1 MQRRSPLYKNKIRG
15 KEIIWIVFKVKKLGE
30 ISWEES
36 RERKRRGQFTAW
48 ALGCSIVKRCFVL
61 FCFVLNKK
69 GGMIFFFLRRN
80 DFFFLKKESIR

>member
-1 MQRRSPLYKNKIRG
+1 MQRRSPLYKYKIRG

-48 ALGCSIVKRCFVL
+48 LL
-61 FCFVLNKK
+61 
-69 GGMIFFFLRRN
+69 
-80 DFFFLKKESIR
+80 